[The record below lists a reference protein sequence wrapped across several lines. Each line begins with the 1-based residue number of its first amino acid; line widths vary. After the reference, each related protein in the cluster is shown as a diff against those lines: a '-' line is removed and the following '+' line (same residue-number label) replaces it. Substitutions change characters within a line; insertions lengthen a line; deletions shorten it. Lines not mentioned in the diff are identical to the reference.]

1 MAATYN
7 AANGEEPNHHSH
19 DFSQARGIFTYNT
32 VYCDCPQEFQRDVQ
46 IKDRTHADRP
56 EESNEQGLLLLF
68 DLLDLPVHCIDDG
81 HTAEKEDQDS
91 NENEAVDRDH
101 IVVHE
106 QGPGAHSAE
115 PHEDR

>member
-1 MAATYN
+1 MEETYN

-19 DFSQARGIFTYNT
+19 DFSQACGIFAYNA
-32 VYCDCPQEFQRDVQ
+32 VYCDLSQEIQRDVQ
-46 IKDRTHADRP
+46 IKDRTHANRP

-81 HTAEKEDQDS
+81 HTAEKEDQNS
-91 NENEAVDRDH
+91 NKDEAVNRDH

-106 QGPGAHSAE
+106 QGPWAYRPE
-115 PHEDR
+115 PHED